1 MSKLDKTHIINLQ
14 IIVNA
19 EGWEIYGQDN
29 EGVHRDSKN
38 WYSGGNCHEDLLSD
52 IDCSLRYELMM
63 KGVLLQ
69 PKNHDDPPVFIY
81 EV

>member
-1 MSKLDKTHIINLQ
+1 MSKLDKIHIINLQ

-19 EGWEIYGQDN
+19 EGWEIYGQDKK
-29 EGVHRDSKN
+29 GVHKDSKN

-52 IDCSLRYELMM
+52 IESSLRYELME
-63 KGVLLQ
+63 KGVLLK